1 MKKTVKMLISTV
13 LCIAV
18 LFSITSCNYING
30 IINPQSNT
38 NSDNNTNFGNNTNTT
53 NNNKNDDRIVPEG
66 YTGGIT
72 WDYHDHLVYG
82 YYWLDTYEE
91 VLEAVELLKS
101 NGSTILRSIA
111 FECDDEILDSK
122 FCFMYPRSKAEPLEE
137 GKNFFD
143 RKIDNCEFMWFAFF
157 EDVTIDELL
166 YSTVSRY
173 DSVRIFYIKS
183 QFSHRDFA
191 DIHDTDEVTLDWYY
205 SEFGEEPDGL
215 YYIRL
220 NGEIYV
226 DVDCNKGAI
235 PPEYYQEFADSI
247 VIIE

>member
-1 MKKTVKMLISTV
+1 MKKVSKILISML

-18 LFSITSCNYING
+18 LLSVTSCNYING

-38 NSDNNTNFGNNTNTT
+38 NSGNNTT
-53 NNNKNDDRIVPEG
+53 NNNKNDRIVPEG

-72 WDYHDHLVYG
+72 WDYHNHLVYG
-82 YYWLDTYEE
+82 YYWLETYEE

-111 FECDDEILDSK
+111 FDCDDEILDSK
-122 FCFMYPRSKAEPLEE
+122 FCFVYPRSKAEPLEE

-157 EDVTIDELL
+157 ENVTIDELL

-173 DSVRIFYIKS
+173 DSVKISYVKPGN
-183 QFSHRDFA
+183 FA
-191 DIHDTDEVTLDWYY
+191 DIYDTDEVTLDWYL
-205 SEFGEEPDGL
+205 SELGLEPDGS

-226 DVDCNKGAI
+226 KI
-235 PPEYYQEFADSI
+235 IYRKTPLPPEYYQEFADSI